1 MTAKRKTLKMKQ
13 FKCFCTTYA
22 CTIPRA
28 SAIRFRMPYGRM
40 QRGTASPSRP
50 YKITCY
56 IILENPLLL
65 ASTNAS
71 IYREMYIIKHP
82 RLDRKDDCYLCPV
95 VVMSIVSDTQYLH
108 SPPPLWLHFS
118 SDTPNLSKS
127 SSFHRGTPNTP
138 RGGGQFQNPQTRNST
153 SGRCVWYPSVDAFFR
168 VTSRS

>member
-108 SPPPLWLHFS
+108 SPPPCGCIS
-118 SDTPNLSKS
+118 PVI
-127 SSFHRGTPNTP
+127 
-138 RGGGQFQNPQTRNST
+138 PQTCQSQVASIGAPLIHQEEEDNSKIPRHET
-153 SGRCVWYPSVDAFFR
+153 QRPAAVSGILRWTPFSA
-168 VTSRS
+168 